1 MNVASPEKAL
11 LKVLWDVT
19 NANGRPPG
27 VPLAELAERVEA
39 IQRAGVSVYASG
51 TLADILDELHTDA
64 LLLETLGFLILRGD
78 QVELTGAGELFAGN
92 LHFPEWAITSM
103 GKTDGGSLSTAS

>member
-27 VPLAELAERVEA
+27 VPLEELAERVGA
-39 IQRAGVSVYASG
+39 IQRAGVSVYASDAA
-51 TLADILDELHTDA
+51 ADILDELRTDA
-64 LLLETLGFLILRGD
+64 MLLQTLGFLTLQDDRA
-78 QVELTGAGELFAGN
+78 ELTGAGELFAGN
-92 LHFPEWAITSM
+92 LRFPEWARTSM
-103 GKTDGGSLSTAS
+103 EGTSGTSRATVS